1 MLLDQVNILVT
12 QINQRLTIEKNVGY
26 TNKSKLQQLLFKFVC
41 VCVCVCVRLKEYSV
55 TDGRFHTG
63 TLSSFSFE
71 GQAERDG

>member
-1 MLLDQVNILVT
+1 M
-12 QINQRLTIEKNVGY
+12 
-26 TNKSKLQQLLFKFVC
+26 
-41 VCVCVCVRLKEYSV
+41 CVCVCVRLKEYSV